1 MIDFHSHILPNM
13 DDGAEDIYTSLQMLY
28 QSYLQGVDCIVST
41 SHFYADEEFPKRFL
55 SRRRA
60 AWESLQEAMAQQFNV
75 FPQILLGAEVLYFP
89 GISQAEEVQHL
100 RIGNSRCILVEPP
113 MVRWSDSMLD
123 DIQNMGENFG
133 CIPVIAHV
141 DRYMN
146 MLGDKSLIARV
157 RERDMLVQVN
167 ASYFLNPATVR
178 DAMRNLKQGKID
190 LVGTDCH
197 NLSNRAPNMAA
208 AQRAAARHG
217 LLEAFQELSLN
228 AEFLLR
234 ETLQ

>member
-1 MIDFHSHILPNM
+1 
-13 DDGAEDIYTSLQMLY
+13 
-28 QSYLQGVDCIVST
+28 
-41 SHFYADEEFPKRFL
+41 
-55 SRRRA
+55 
-60 AWESLQEAMAQQFNV
+60 
-75 FPQILLGAEVLYFP
+75 
-89 GISQAEEVQHL
+89 
-100 RIGNSRCILVEPP
+100 
-113 MVRWSDSMLD
+113 
-123 DIQNMGENFG
+123 
-133 CIPVIAHV
+133 
-141 DRYMN
+141 
-146 MLGDKSLIARV
+146 
-157 RERDMLVQVN
+157 MLVQVN